1 MCCFNPLHFIGKER
15 TIHENRVVTIPCGC
29 RGEPASQVGEDDN
42 RKGLSLRGTYEG
54 TIPEHIVFAVYDRAK
69 KNKPVKKALL

>member
-1 MCCFNPLHFIGKER
+1 
-15 TIHENRVVTIPCGC
+15 
-29 RGEPASQVGEDDN
+29 VGEDDN